1 MTRIVYA
8 LVLLVGTIV
17 ACIMLAPGLA
27 DELAKV
33 LLLSSDGYCNTITV
47 NRSYK

>member
-27 DELAKV
+27 DELGKV
-33 LLLSSDGYCNTITV
+33 LHLSMIIIV
-47 NRSYK
+47 L